1 MDVSKILSL
10 LSSRGAVSHS
20 ADTRAHSDAHPTFV
34 PPSAA
39 SSSSPCHEQ
48 NRHTANMITRLGTQV
63 GTTEEMRL
71 RSGHR
76 VGVSGPAAKI
86 PTTAAEARALLMKDV
101 TKMPDLHAPAFRE
114 GLQGLMNRWTALQ
127 LAILNEW
134 GGSESVSK
142 GVAMYEELEHW
153 FLKRKAGKY
162 AEDLEELL
170 IEILGDDFCV
180 LCEDGSPREVANVA
194 CLMYEQVANGNYEMA
209 ADVCAKPLP
218 KEHLELSK
226 REEEDRRWTM
236 GAERGAGG
244 AGARMNDDSSDNDDD
259 DEAMDAETLAA
270 NLNGFTM
277 KHDPEIDDMTT
288 NGRRG
293 APEPDDDGWC
303 VVPNRGGR

>member
-1 MDVSKILSL
+1 
-10 LSSRGAVSHS
+10 
-20 ADTRAHSDAHPTFV
+20 
-34 PPSAA
+34 
-39 SSSSPCHEQ
+39 
-48 NRHTANMITRLGTQV
+48 MITRLGTQV

-86 PTTAAEARALLMKDV
+86 PTTAAEARALLMKDGTSGGWVSVAFEYPREGNVVVVPVIYTSTRDTNTGHTSKQRTSHRPSAAANADNRISISFPKMSTQKKPV

-180 LCEDGSPREVANVA
+180 LCEGTRCRAFPKSHRTS
-194 CLMYEQVANGNYEMA
+194 
-209 ADVCAKPLP
+209 LP
-218 KEHLELSK
+218 ILVL
-226 REEEDRRWTM
+226 RRDHYLWPYT
-236 GAERGAGG
+236 
-244 AGARMNDDSSDNDDD
+244 SDPFFY
-259 DEAMDAETLAA
+259 L
-270 NLNGFTM
+270 
-277 KHDPEIDDMTT
+277 P
-288 NGRRG
+288 
-293 APEPDDDGWC
+293 
-303 VVPNRGGR
+303 

>member
-1 MDVSKILSL
+1 
-10 LSSRGAVSHS
+10 
-20 ADTRAHSDAHPTFV
+20 
-34 PPSAA
+34 
-39 SSSSPCHEQ
+39 
-48 NRHTANMITRLGTQV
+48 MITRLGTQV

-101 TKMPDLHAPAFRE
+101 TKMPDAHAPAFRE

-244 AGARMNDDSSDNDDD
+244 AGARMNDDSSDDDD
-259 DEAMDAETLAA
+259 D
-270 NLNGFTM
+270 
-277 KHDPEIDDMTT
+277 
-288 NGRRG
+288 
-293 APEPDDDGWC
+293 DDDPLSLLLFFFFLYPAWPMAPGY
-303 VVPNRGGR
+303 PPAGGGMTYTTSGTFGGGASSGEISMPASSRDAMPVGAV

>member
-1 MDVSKILSL
+1 
-10 LSSRGAVSHS
+10 
-20 ADTRAHSDAHPTFV
+20 
-34 PPSAA
+34 
-39 SSSSPCHEQ
+39 
-48 NRHTANMITRLGTQV
+48 
-63 GTTEEMRL
+63 MRL

-180 LCEDGSPREVANVA
+180 LCEGTRCRAFPKSHRTS
-194 CLMYEQVANGNYEMA
+194 
-209 ADVCAKPLP
+209 LP
-218 KEHLELSK
+218 ILVL
-226 REEEDRRWTM
+226 RRDHYLWPYT
-236 GAERGAGG
+236 
-244 AGARMNDDSSDNDDD
+244 SDPFFY
-259 DEAMDAETLAA
+259 L
-270 NLNGFTM
+270 
-277 KHDPEIDDMTT
+277 P
-288 NGRRG
+288 
-293 APEPDDDGWC
+293 
-303 VVPNRGGR
+303 